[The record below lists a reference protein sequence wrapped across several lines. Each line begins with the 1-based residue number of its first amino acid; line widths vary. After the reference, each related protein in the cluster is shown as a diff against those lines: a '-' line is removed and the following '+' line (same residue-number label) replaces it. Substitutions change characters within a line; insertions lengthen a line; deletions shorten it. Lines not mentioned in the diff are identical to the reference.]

1 VERGFRRVRLD
12 TQDQLTA
19 IARFF
24 NDVWVATRAE
34 MGDKGHERIR
44 LAFGLWA
51 DAPSE
56 GTWGQFASTL
66 RDLVGETDAEWML
79 SDLEPYLHRAVP

>member
-1 VERGFRRVRLD
+1 MRLD

-34 MGDKGHERIR
+34 MGDQGHQRIR

-56 GTWGQFASTL
+56 GTWGQFVSTL
-66 RDLVGETDAEWML
+66 QDLVGEADAEWML
-79 SDLEPYLHRAVP
+79 SDLEPYLPRSVP

>member
-1 VERGFRRVRLD
+1 MRLD

-34 MGDKGHERIR
+34 MGDQGPQRIR

-56 GTWGQFASTL
+56 GTWGQFVSTL
-66 RDLVGETDAEWML
+66 QDLVGEADAEWML
-79 SDLEPYLHRAVP
+79 SDLEPYLPRSVP

>member
-1 VERGFRRVRLD
+1 VRLH

-24 NDVWVATRAE
+24 DDVWKATRAQR
-34 MGDKGHERIR
+34 GDAGVKQVQH
-44 LAFGLWA
+44 AFGLWA

-56 GTWGQFASTL
+56 ATWEHLTSTV
-66 RDLVGETDAEWML
+66 RDLVGEGDAAWML
-79 SDLEPYLHRAVP
+79 ADLEPYIRK

>member
-34 MGDKGHERIR
+34 MGDNGHERIR

-56 GTWGQFASTL
+56 GTWGQFVSTL
-66 RDLVGETDAEWML
+66 RDLVGETDAESML